1 MTEKSVIHVF
11 SFRMTDNERDE
22 NTVNDV
28 TDSDNDQELLVEAS
42 RDTSHAT
49 TNLETLMH
57 LFKVCTGTI
66 DIFYINVIPCN
77 RQKFD
82 YFAPDGQNRT
92 LQKCF

>member
-1 MTEKSVIHVF
+1 MTKKSEIHVF

-28 TDSDNDQELLVEAS
+28 TESDNDQELLVEAS

-57 LFKVCTGTI
+57 LFKVCKRTI
-66 DIFYINVIPCN
+66 DIQCDSLKSTKIGLRWIKSHSERVL
-77 RQKFD
+77 KSL
-82 YFAPDGQNRT
+82 A
-92 LQKCF
+92 

>member
-1 MTEKSVIHVF
+1 MTNKSVIHVF

-22 NTVNDV
+22 NSVNDG

-57 LFKVCTGTI
+57 LFKVNILSSKQVCVFSGFRHI
-66 DIFYINVIPCN
+66 RV
-77 RQKFD
+77 RK
-82 YFAPDGQNRT
+82 
-92 LQKCF
+92 LV

>member
-1 MTEKSVIHVF
+1 MNSYYLPRASRDQNKSVVHVF

-28 TDSDNDQELLVEAS
+28 TDSDNDQQLLVEAS

-57 LFKVCTGTI
+57 LFKVCKGTI
-66 DIFYINVIPCN
+66 D
-77 RQKFD
+77 FD
-82 YFAPDGQNRT
+82 KNSIIS
-92 LQKCF
+92 

>member
-1 MTEKSVIHVF
+1 MTNKSVIHVF

-22 NTVNDV
+22 NSVNDG

-57 LFKVCTGTI
+57 LFKVNIQYAMKSTET
-66 DIFYINVIPCN
+66 
-77 RQKFD
+77 
-82 YFAPDGQNRT
+82 
-92 LQKCF
+92 